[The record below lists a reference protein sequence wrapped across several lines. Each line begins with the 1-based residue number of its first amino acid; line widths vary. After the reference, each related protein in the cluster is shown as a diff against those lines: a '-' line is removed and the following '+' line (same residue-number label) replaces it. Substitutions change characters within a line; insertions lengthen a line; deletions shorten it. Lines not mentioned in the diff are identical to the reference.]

1 MSNDDFVVYRGCKI
15 FIGPDHRGRRQY
27 WVSIPGHTGAQ
38 RFACH
43 TIDDGKAAIDAHFA
57 GQSEGGDRSVGSVV
71 GALVA
76 GLILV
81 ALLIALAATKQS

>member
-1 MSNDDFVVYRGCKI
+1 MSDDDYVVYRGCKI
-15 FIGPDHRGRRQY
+15 FTGPDHRGRRQF

-43 TIDDGKAAIDAHFA
+43 TIQDGKAAIDAHFA
-57 GQSEGGDRSVGSVV
+57 SQSGDGSRSVSSIIGT
-71 GALVA
+71 LIA

-81 ALLIALAATKQS
+81 VLLLALAATKQG